1 MSRSSVPRRASPIE
15 TIDLDTIEVVDLT
28 ERSPRPSRRSLSS
41 PTTSDRPTK
50 RAKGKDPEIY
60 ISLDED
66 EDEDQDDTLDSPAET
81 TPAVQLK
88 PPSQSGSLS
97 QARCVICL
105 DSPTDLVATPC
116 GTPLPFYFWTPLP
129 FIFIDGQDIC
139 FVTFVFGVRS
149 RRDSRGGGGV

>member
-1 MSRSSVPRRASPIE
+1 MSRSSVPRRPSPIE

-28 ERSPRPSRRSLSS
+28 DRSPRPLRRSLPS

-50 RAKGKDPEIY
+50 RAKGKDPGIY
-60 ISLDED
+60 ISLDD
-66 EDEDQDDTLDSPAET
+66 DDQDDDQDDTLDSPTET
-81 TPAVQLK
+81 IPAIQLK

-116 GTPLPFYFWTPLP
+116 GTSSTLFLVLWFT
-129 FIFIDGQDIC
+129 DGQDIC
-139 FVTFVFGVRS
+139 FVIFVFGVRS

>member
-1 MSRSSVPRRASPIE
+1 MSRSSVPRRPSPIK

-28 ERSPRPSRRSLSS
+28 DRSPRPPRRSLPS

-60 ISLDED
+60 ISLDDDEED
-66 EDEDQDDTLDSPAET
+66 EDEDDTLDPTET

-116 GTPLPFYFWTPLP
+116 GTSLLFW
-129 FIFIDGQDIC
+129 GAVC
-139 FVTFVFGVRS
+139 
-149 RRDSRGGGGV
+149 